1 MTLFL
6 VAYDIADDQRRRRV
20 ADLLEGKGRRLQ
32 RSVFELRL
40 DPDALPDLRRQLGL
54 LLHPADDLDILPV
67 DERQGDHRW
76 KWQRPV
82 PDWPAFIRLRPPGP
96 EPQG

>member
-6 VAYDIADDQRRRRV
+6 VAYDIASDRRRRRV
-20 ADLLEGKGRRLQ
+20 AAVLERKGRRLQ
-32 RSVFELRL
+32 RSVFEIRM

-54 LLHPADDLDILPV
+54 LLHPKDDLDILPV
-67 DERQGDHRW
+67 DERQGQHRW

-82 PDWPAFIRLRPPGP
+82 PDWPAFIRLKPPEQRSRG
-96 EPQG
+96 